1 MVVYKCYFLSKYY
14 GIELIIINL
23 KITEQHVPR
32 KGGLVVGGWVV
43 FASAPGVDMVGGL
56 VVGGLVF
63 AGALGVG
70 MVGDGEMV

>member
-1 MVVYKCYFLSKYY
+1 MVIYRCYFLRKYY
-14 GIELIIINL
+14 DIELIIINL
-23 KITEQHVPR
+23 KITEQRVPR
-32 KGGLVVGGWVV
+32 KGGLVVGGSVV
-43 FASAPGVDMVGGL
+43 FACASGVDMVGGL